1 MGSIPVNPELDIFIW
16 GLRINWFGF
25 KAMDME
31 FLGIFLLILFS
42 IILST
47 IISGASYI
55 VGVKQP
61 DSEKVSVY
69 ECGFDPFGSSRV
81 PFSVK
86 FFLVGILFLIFDLEI
101 SFLFPWCVVYN
112 QIELFGFWIMYLF
125 LVILTIGLVYE
136 WVKGG

>member
-1 MGSIPVNPELDIFIW
+1 MGSTPIDPAMSQEFI
-16 GLRINWFGF
+16 GVF
-25 KAMDME
+25 M
-31 FLGIFLLILFS
+31 LILLS

-55 VGVKQP
+55 VGVKLP

-112 QIELFGFWIMYLF
+112 QIGLFGFWTMYVF
-125 LVILTIGLVYE
+125 LVILTVGLVYE
-136 WVKGG
+136 WAKGGLE

>member
-1 MGSIPVNPELDIFIW
+1 ME
-16 GLRINWFGF
+16 
-25 KAMDME
+25 ME
-31 FLGIFLLILFS
+31 FVGIFLLILVS
-42 IILST
+42 VVLST

-55 VGVKQP
+55 VSIKQP

-112 QIELFGFWIMYLF
+112 QIELFGF
-125 LVILTIGLVYE
+125 
-136 WVKGG
+136 

>member
-1 MGSIPVNPELDIFIW
+1 
-16 GLRINWFGF
+16 
-25 KAMDME
+25 MDME
-31 FLGIFLLILFS
+31 FLGVFLLILLS

-112 QIELFGFWIMYLF
+112 QIELLGF
-125 LVILTIGLVYE
+125 
-136 WVKGG
+136 